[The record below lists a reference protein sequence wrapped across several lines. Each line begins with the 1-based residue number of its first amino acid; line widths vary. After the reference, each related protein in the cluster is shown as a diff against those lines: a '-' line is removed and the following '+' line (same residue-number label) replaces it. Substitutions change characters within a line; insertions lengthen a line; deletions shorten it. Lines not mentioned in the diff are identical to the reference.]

1 MKNDKKLK
9 KYVLIILAIVIISL
23 IVNLVFN
30 IYELRK
36 YRLNYNT
43 MINNVIGNVLSK
55 YDNITKDELIE
66 VINTQKDSQDFLRE
80 YGIDLLKDDINNNQN
95 IIKNKIILVN
105 VLGIFSVSLI
115 VLLLMILFN
124 HQKDR
129 EISEIIKYLEAINN
143 HNYSLEIDTNEEGE
157 LSILKNEILKITIM
171 LKEKAEISQRDKIN
185 LKESLQNISHQLKT
199 PLTSISIMLDNILND
214 DNMDIN
220 IRKEFIEDIIKEID
234 SINFLVYNILK
245 LSKFDAN
252 VIEFDDRINS
262 INDILNE
269 SIVKVGKLSNEKHVQ
284 ILFECKDQYFI
295 KCDRKWQ
302 IEAFSNIIKNCL
314 EYTREFGKINI
325 TLEDNKLYTKIMI
338 EDEGMGISKEDLP
351 NIFKRFYKGK
361 NAKSDSVG
369 IGLSLAKAIISKDG
383 GEINVRSIV
392 DLGTTFEVI
401 YFKLYNCK

>member
-9 KYVLIILAIVIISL
+9 KYVLIILIIVIISL
-23 IVNLVFN
+23 IVNLAFN
-30 IYELRK
+30 IYEIRK

-43 MINNVIGNVLSK
+43 MINNIIGDVLSK

-66 VINTQKDSQDFLRE
+66 VINAQKDSQDFLRE

-269 SIVKVGKLSNEKHVQ
+269 SIAKVGKLSNEKHVQ

-401 YFKLYNCK
+401 YFK

>member
-9 KYVLIILAIVIISL
+9 KYVLIILIIVIISL
-23 IVNLVFN
+23 IVNLAFN

-66 VINTQKDSQDFLRE
+66 VINAQKDSQDFLRE
-80 YGIDLLKDDINNNQN
+80 YGINLLKDDINNNQN

-220 IRKEFIEDIIKEID
+220 IRKEFIQDIIKEID

-252 VIEFDDRINS
+252 VIEFDDKINS

-269 SIVKVGKLSNEKHVQ
+269 SIAKVGKLSNEKHVQ

-369 IGLSLAKAIISKDG
+369 IGLSLAKAIIFKDG

-401 YFKLYNCK
+401 YFK

>member
-9 KYVLIILAIVIISL
+9 KYVLIILIIVIISL
-23 IVNLVFN
+23 IVNLAFN

-43 MINNVIGNVLSK
+43 MINNIIGEVLSK

-66 VINTQKDSQDFLRE
+66 VINAQKDSQDFLRE

-220 IRKEFIEDIIKEID
+220 IRKEFIEDVIKEID

-252 VIEFDDRINS
+252 VIEFDDKINS

-269 SIVKVGKLSNEKHVQ
+269 SIAKVGKLSNEKHVQ

-401 YFKLYNCK
+401 YFK

>member
-1 MKNDKKLK
+1 MKNDK

-66 VINTQKDSQDFLRE
+66 VINAQKDSQDFLRE

-105 VLGIFSVSLI
+105 VLGVFSVSLI

-269 SIVKVGKLSNEKHVQ
+269 SIAKVGKLSNEKHVQ

-401 YFKLYNCK
+401 YFK

>member
-66 VINTQKDSQDFLRE
+66 VINAQKDSQDFLRE

-220 IRKEFIEDIIKEID
+220 IRKEFIQDIIKEID

-269 SIVKVGKLSNEKHVQ
+269 SIAKVGKLSNEKHVQ

-401 YFKLYNCK
+401 YFK

>member
-9 KYVLIILAIVIISL
+9 KYVLIILIIVIISL

-66 VINTQKDSQDFLRE
+66 VINAQKDSQDFLRE
-80 YGIDLLKDDINNNQN
+80 YGINLLKDDINNNQN

-252 VIEFDDRINS
+252 VIEFDDKINS

-269 SIVKVGKLSNEKHVQ
+269 SIAKVGKLSNEKHVQ
-284 ILFECKDQYFI
+284 ILFECKAQYFI

-401 YFKLYNCK
+401 YFK

>member
-23 IVNLVFN
+23 IVNLAFN
-30 IYELRK
+30 IYEIRK

-43 MINNVIGNVLSK
+43 MINNIIGDVLSK

-66 VINTQKDSQDFLRE
+66 VINAQKDSQDFLRE

-220 IRKEFIEDIIKEID
+220 IRKEFIQDIIKEID

-252 VIEFDDRINS
+252 VIEFDDKINS

-269 SIVKVGKLSNEKHVQ
+269 SIAKVGKLSNEKHVQ

-401 YFKLYNCK
+401 YFK

>member
-1 MKNDKKLK
+1 MKNDIKLK
-9 KYVLIILAIVIISL
+9 KYVLIILIIVIISL
-23 IVNLVFN
+23 IVNLAFN
-30 IYELRK
+30 IYEIRK

-43 MINNVIGNVLSK
+43 MINNIIGDVLSK

-66 VINTQKDSQDFLRE
+66 VINAQKDSQDFLRE
-80 YGIDLLKDDINNNQN
+80 YGINLLKDDINNNQN

-129 EISEIIKYLEAINN
+129 EISKIIKYLEAINN

-157 LSILKNEILKITIM
+157 LSILKNEIFKITIM

-220 IRKEFIEDIIKEID
+220 IRKEFIQDIIKEID

-252 VIEFDDRINS
+252 VIEFDDKINS

-269 SIVKVGKLSNEKHVQ
+269 SIAKVAKLSNEKHVQ

-314 EYTREFGKINI
+314 EYTREFGKIII
-325 TLEDNKLYTKIMI
+325 TLEDNKLYTKIVI

-401 YFKLYNCK
+401 YFK

>member
-66 VINTQKDSQDFLRE
+66 VINAQKDSQDFLRE
-80 YGIDLLKDDINNNQN
+80 YGINLLKDDINNNQN

-252 VIEFDDRINS
+252 VIEFDDKINS

-269 SIVKVGKLSNEKHVQ
+269 SIAKVGKLSNEKHVQ
-284 ILFECKDQYFI
+284 ILFECKAQYFI

-401 YFKLYNCK
+401 YFK

>member
-1 MKNDKKLK
+1 MKNDIKLK
-9 KYVLIILAIVIISL
+9 KYVLIILIIVIISL
-23 IVNLVFN
+23 IVNLAFN

-43 MINNVIGNVLSK
+43 MINNIIGDVLSK

-66 VINTQKDSQDFLRE
+66 VINAQKDSQDFLRE
-80 YGIDLLKDDINNNQN
+80 YGINLLKDDINNNQN

-124 HQKDR
+124 HQKNR
-129 EISEIIKYLEAINN
+129 EISKIIKYLEAINN

-157 LSILKNEILKITIM
+157 LSILKNEIFKITIM

-220 IRKEFIEDIIKEID
+220 IRKEFIQDIIKEID

-252 VIEFDDRINS
+252 VIEFDDKINS

-269 SIVKVGKLSNEKHVQ
+269 SIAKVGKLSNEKHVQ

-302 IEAFSNIIKNCL
+302 VEAFSNIIKNCL
-314 EYTREFGKINI
+314 EYTHEFGKIII
-325 TLEDNKLYTKIMI
+325 TLEDNKLYTKIVI

-392 DLGTTFEVI
+392 NLGTTFEVI
-401 YFKLYNCK
+401 YFK

>member
-9 KYVLIILAIVIISL
+9 KYVLIILIIVIISL

-55 YDNITKDELIE
+55 YDNITKAELIE
-66 VINTQKDSQDFLRE
+66 LINAQKDSQDFLRE
-80 YGIDLLKDDINNNQN
+80 YGINLLKDDINNNQN

-214 DNMDIN
+214 DDMDID
-220 IRKEFIEDIIKEID
+220 IRKEFIQDIIKEID

-252 VIEFDDRINS
+252 VIEFDDKINS
-262 INDILNE
+262 INDILDE
-269 SIVKVGKLSNEKHVQ
+269 SIAKVGKLSNEKHVQ

-338 EDEGMGISKEDLP
+338 EDEGTGISKEDLP

-401 YFKLYNCK
+401 YFK